1 MDITTNRTDEELIMT
16 CGVYGLPDPLWQRGI
31 RLDDPGI
38 NAVFVS
44 SDDINQ
50 QIIERTRAV
59 EAAESSPN

>member
-1 MDITTNRTDEELIMT
+1 MT

-50 QIIERTRAV
+50 QIISNAPAPK
-59 EAAESSPN
+59 AAESSPNSPPSTACTATCS